1 MKEAIQHIRI
11 GIGSLAL
18 ALSIIAIIWSCNI
31 GWFDNLCLGDVVL
44 NYIGIPC
51 WSNGTSGTHYTFA
64 ASTGTF
70 TIVKDALVGSTYVG
84 GKYVLTFG
92 DTQVEIPIVAA
103 Q

>member
-1 MKEAIQHIRI
+1 MKEAIKQKRI

-51 WSNGTSGTHYTFA
+51 WSKRPH
-64 ASTGTF
+64 
-70 TIVKDALVGSTYVG
+70 K
-84 GKYVLTFG
+84 
-92 DTQVEIPIVAA
+92 IPCKRQTVTE
-103 Q
+103 